1 MKKRGQIWWANFDP
15 SIGQEIKKQR
25 PAVIISNNLSKKYL
39 NGYQVVP
46 ISSQTGKLYPSETIV
61 MINGEEGKAMAD
73 QITRVSEQRFVNK
86 FGKVTSMELENIE
99 NVIRL
104 QLDL

>member
-25 PAVIISNNLSKKYL
+25 PAVIISNNLSNKYL
-39 NGYQVVP
+39 NRYQVVP